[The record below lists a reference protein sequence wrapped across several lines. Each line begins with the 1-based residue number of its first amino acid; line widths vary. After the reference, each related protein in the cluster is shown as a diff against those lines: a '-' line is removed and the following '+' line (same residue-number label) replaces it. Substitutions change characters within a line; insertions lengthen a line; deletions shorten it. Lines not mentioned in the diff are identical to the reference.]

1 MALDDTENLDTPE
14 ESGNGDEQSNRTF
27 RILALVLGG
36 IGMLGLILIGAT
48 LLTQN
53 SERQRIIATNQA
65 VQATNQAVEATG
77 TAITALALNPP
88 TAAPTNTPE
97 PTNTLPPTTAPRPTT
112 APTRVPPTAAGTQAP
127 AAPGAGDQA
136 TEAPAGG
143 TPASGAGSAGQTTE
157 VPAAGTPASGAG
169 PAGQATSAPSGGA
182 STQATS
188 APTGGAGASA
198 SSGVTTTQTTTDTAK
213 SDGKL
218 PQGGAGD
225 SLGFLALAGGLVA
238 VLIVARRMRMSQV

>member
-1 MALDDTENLDTPE
+1 MALDDTDNLDTPE
-14 ESGNGDEQSNRTF
+14 EGGNGDEQSNRTF

-77 TAITALALNPP
+77 TAVTALALNPP
-88 TAAPTNTPE
+88 TAAPTDTPE

-112 APTRVPPTAAGTQAP
+112 APTRVPPTVAGTQAS
-127 AAPGAGDQA
+127 AAPDSGGQA
-136 TEAPAGG
+136 TEA
-143 TPASGAGSAGQTTE
+143 
-157 VPAAGTPASGAG
+157 PAAGTPASGASS
-169 PAGQATSAPSGGA
+169 AGQATSAPSGGA

-198 SSGVTTTQTTTDTAK
+198 SSSVTTTQTITDTAK
-213 SDGKL
+213 SDDKL